1 MKKIIIVGVILL
13 LLASC
18 VTQKRCFQKFPPQ
31 IITKDSIILKDTTI
45 YVPVTYTV
53 PGDSVIIKDSIPC
66 PDVQYKKE
74 IKSSSGRT
82 KVEVEISKGK
92 LKVDCKVDSLNNVI
106 DSLAVKLKTVESYKS
121 QVKIVE
127 KAVIKKV
134 VPLWCWILLGVV
146 ILYLISPLII
156 KAIKK

>member
-1 MKKIIIVGVILL
+1 MKKITIVGILIL

-31 IITKDSIILKDTTI
+31 IITKDSIVLKDTTI
-45 YVPVTYTV
+45 YVPVKYTV

-74 IKSSSGRT
+74 IKSGSGRT
-82 KVEVEISKGK
+82 RVEIEISRGK

-106 DSLAVKLKTVESYKS
+106 DSLAVKLKTMESYKS
-121 QVKIVE
+121 EVKIVE
-127 KAVIKKV
+127 KPVIRKV